1 MDILLYILCIIA
13 LILVSFCLYSAGWNR
28 GYNECQESFMVIVRS
43 YKDEIMKLEEKN
55 YELSNKG
62 TEE

>member
-55 YELSNKG
+55 HE
-62 TEE
+62 